1 MGMVVRSE
9 EKQPRGDRGSDRP
22 WVRARHHLP
31 AAARL
36 LTVGEW
42 GQINSDLGA
51 CWGDE
56 FMGSQRREGPLSKEE
71 NLLHLGILREQRGW
85 RKSGHRGQ

>member
-1 MGMVVRSE
+1 MGTE
-9 EKQPRGDRGSDRP
+9 EVADPGCVPGTTYRPRLGSSRWASGDRS
-22 WVRARHHLP
+22 
-31 AAARL
+31 
-36 LTVGEW
+36 T
-42 GQINSDLGA
+42 QTLGA

-85 RKSGHRGQ
+85 RKWGHRGQ